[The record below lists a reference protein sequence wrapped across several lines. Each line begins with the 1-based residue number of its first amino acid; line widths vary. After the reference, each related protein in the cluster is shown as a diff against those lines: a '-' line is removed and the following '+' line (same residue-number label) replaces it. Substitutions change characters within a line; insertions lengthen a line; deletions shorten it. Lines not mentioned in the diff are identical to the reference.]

1 MYRILQCTAHCSTAA
16 AELNVQCTVYSTPA
30 HHHPAAEG
38 TRERQTQA
46 AAGCINTYPNIS
58 TLRCTMLADTA
69 APDQEEEV
77 GCVLQ
82 CCSAAVLTLARIA
95 GDRGRLGA
103 PALPPVPQAPQ
114 PRRVPAGPGQQ
125 DRAEGFR
132 PR

>member
-1 MYRILQCTAHCSTAA
+1 MHRILQCTAHCSTAV
-16 AELNVQCTVYSTPA
+16 AEQSVQYTSPPS
-30 HHHPAAEG
+30 PAAEG

-114 PRRVPAGPGQQ
+114 PRRVPPGPGQQ